1 MKEGHLIMQTQII
14 NRAQIGQLLQWA
26 NLAIPLTSIN
36 VKFDHDLPAY
46 KLDTEQIW
54 AMPVTLLLGA
64 ANELDTLPH
73 CLNELQS
80 MIYQLNQQS
89 KVDPKTFEQVNA
101 FNDVMQEY
109 KRYHNFLAFTIKTA
123 TVTYQ
128 NKLIINGNDD
138 VVITET
144 KYQQLQNAIYNSMF
158 LCLPES
164 KVNLSPDVIALTEVT
179 DKQTITILT
188 IMHAMCSLLHIP
200 SETIFT
206 NLISNCTDEVTKHKF
221 KLAKTLLKMM

>member
-1 MKEGHLIMQTQII
+1 MQTQII
-14 NRAQIGQLLQWA
+14 NRAQIGQLLQWT

-46 KLDTEQIW
+46 KLDTDQIW
-54 AMPVTLLLGA
+54 AMPVTLLLGV

-80 MIYQLNQQS
+80 MVYQLNQQS
-89 KVDPKTFEQVNA
+89 KIDPKALEQVNA
-101 FNDVMQEY
+101 FNDVMQEHKY
-109 KRYHNFLAFTIKTA
+109 YHRFLAFTKKTA

-128 NKLIINGNDD
+128 NKLIINGSDD
-138 VVITET
+138 IVIPEA
-144 KYQQLQNAIYNSMF
+144 KYQQLQNVIYNSMF

-164 KVNLSPDVIALTEVT
+164 KVNLSPDVTTLTEVT
-179 DKQTITILT
+179 DKQTITILV
-188 IMHAMCSLLHIP
+188 IVHAMCSSLRIP

-206 NLISNCTDEVTKHKF
+206 NLISNCTDEVVRHKF